1 MKRGQIYYIRD
12 RYTIGAEIRKARPA
26 VIISNDRLNNTSG
39 VITVVYLTTQPKEER
54 PEHVDIN
61 ATGIESVALCEQI
74 DTVSKSL
81 VGDYCGTCNDDEMLR
96 IDEAICRALCVRP
109 EPAPD
114 PYAQE
119 LHCLT
124 GDLIEEIEKL
134 KAKIEELKQA
144 LDVAIKQRDRYEKL
158 VDILSVAVEI

>member
-39 VITVVYLTTQPKEER
+39 VITVAYLTTQPKEER

-61 ATGIESVALCEQI
+61 ATGTESVVLCEQI

-81 VGDYCGTCNDDEMLR
+81 VGDYCGKCTEEEMET
-96 IDEAICRALCVRP
+96 INEAICRALGMNVEEARLFP
-109 EPAPD
+109 PA
-114 PYAQE
+114 
-119 LHCLT
+119 
-124 GDLIEEIEKL
+124 EEILEEIG
-134 KAKIEELKQA
+134 KISKENMELKQA